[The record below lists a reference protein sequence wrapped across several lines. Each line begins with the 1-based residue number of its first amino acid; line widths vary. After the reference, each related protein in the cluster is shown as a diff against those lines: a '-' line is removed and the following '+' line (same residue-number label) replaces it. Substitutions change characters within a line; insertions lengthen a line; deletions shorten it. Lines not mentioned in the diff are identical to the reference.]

1 MLYWLMK
8 LQNWFIRFLETD
20 ELDDDI
26 IYPLDDEIKYK

>member
-20 ELDDDI
+20 ELDEI